1 MTKMKLDKIAMLS
14 ETLKEEK
21 RNLSQLKKWFTDLR
35 RSNYLSVNKLI
46 FAADV
51 FKKRYRV
58 QSEVIRQLQKKI
70 RRYQTAKKAIE
81 ILKAKET

>member
-1 MTKMKLDKIAMLS
+1 MTKMKLDKIAILS

-21 RNLSQLKKWFTDLR
+21 HNMSQLKKWFTDLR
-35 RSNYLSVNKLI
+35 QSNYISVNKLT

-58 QSEVIRQLQKKI
+58 QAEVIRQLQKKI
-70 RRYQTAKKAIE
+70 RRYQKAKKAIE
-81 ILKAKET
+81 ILKAKEK

>member
-1 MTKMKLDKIAMLS
+1 MKMKLDKLAILS

-35 RSNYLSVNKLI
+35 RSNYISVNKLI

-58 QSEVIRQLQKKI
+58 QSEVIMQLQKKI
-70 RRYQTAKKAIE
+70 RRYQKDKKR
-81 ILKAKET
+81 

>member
-1 MTKMKLDKIAMLS
+1 MTKMKLDKIAILS

-35 RSNYLSVNKLI
+35 RSNYISVNKLI

-70 RRYQTAKKAIE
+70 RRYQIAKKSIE

>member
-1 MTKMKLDKIAMLS
+1 MTKMKLDKIAILS
-14 ETLKEEK
+14 ETLKKEK

-35 RSNYLSVNKLI
+35 RSNYISVNKLI

-58 QSEVIRQLQKKI
+58 QSEVIRQLRMKI

-81 ILKAKET
+81 LLKAKET